1 MESATS
7 MGGVEGTGG
16 KKGVVRIGSALFNA
30 DHGRLAEEVRR
41 VEAAGVDFLHFDVFD
56 GHLVS
61 DLAFP
66 PRTLETLRPLTALPF
81 EVHLAAQDP
90 LRFVPALARGGA
102 TLVFLPAEGTPLLY
116 EAIFAVREHGLQ
128 AGLCL
133 ALGTPLAVL
142 EPVLPLLDAVLLL
155 GRVTGEGARGR
166 AFNDL
171 LLPRIAAVRR
181 LIDAGGHAVALQ
193 AAGGLERDNCLA
205 AVAAGATALPIGAA
219 LHRAPDM
226 AAYVAALRA
235 DLRSG
240 RDGTT
245 ARDEGATPAT
255 ARSAPPNAEPGQT
268 YRVLIASRSFG
279 PNCPAALEGMRTA
292 GCTLIPNEWG
302 RAPTEAELLERIG
315 DVDALISGTE
325 PVTAAVLAAAP
336 RLKVIA
342 KHGVGY
348 ENIDLEVARARGIP
362 VAVAGGA
369 IADSVADMA
378 MALLLAVARQIPQ
391 GDRSVR
397 DGEWR
402 RMVGVELRGKSL
414 GIIGLGQIGKGLC
427 RRAAGFGLRV
437 VAHDLYPDEGFARE
451 WGVEYLPLGDLL
463 ATSDIVSLHAPA
475 TPETRHMIDA
485 AALGRMK
492 RGAYL
497 INTARGELVDEAAL
511 AAALRE
517 GQLAG
522 AGLDVFSAEP
532 PERDNPLL
540 GLDNV
545 VLAPHSAGQTEDGLR
560 RMGEI
565 TAENALRV
573 LRGEEP
579 LYRVV

>member
-1 MESATS
+1 ML
-7 MGGVEGTGG
+7 
-16 KKGVVRIGSALFNA
+16 RIGSALFNA
-30 DHGRLAEEVRR
+30 DHGRLAAEVAR

-56 GHLVS
+56 GHLVP

-66 PRTLETLRPLTALPF
+66 PRTLHALRPLTALPF

-90 LRFVPALARGGA
+90 LRFLPALAQSGA
-102 TLVFLPAEGTPLLY
+102 NLVFLPAESTPLLY
-116 EAIFAVREHGLQ
+116 EAIFAVREQGLS

-155 GRVTGEGARGR
+155 GRVTGEGSRGR
-166 AFNDL
+166 AFNEL

-181 LIDAGGHAVALQ
+181 LIDTGGYTVDLQ
-193 AAGGLERDNCLA
+193 AAGGLERDTCRA

-226 AAYVAALRA
+226 AAYVAALRS
-235 DLRSG
+235 DLVMEEVDG
-240 RDGTT
+240 RDGAAMRGTET
-245 ARDEGATPAT
+245 APVEQ
-255 ARSAPPNAEPGQT
+255 APPGT

-279 PNCPAALEGMRTA
+279 PNCPQALEQMRAA
-292 GCTLIPNEWG
+292 GCTLVLNELG
-302 RAPTEAELLERIG
+302 RAPSEAELLERIADI
-315 DVDALISGTE
+315 DVLISGTE

-348 ENIDLEVARARGIP
+348 ENIDLDAARARGIP
-362 VAVAGGA
+362 VAVAGSA

-378 MALLLAVARQIPQ
+378 MALLLAVARHIPQ

-397 DGEWR
+397 AGEWR
-402 RMVGVELRGKSL
+402 RLVGVELRGKTL
-414 GIIGLGQIGKGLC
+414 GIVGLGQIGKGLC
-427 RRAAGFGLRV
+427 RRAAGFGLHV
-437 VAHDLYPDEGFARE
+437 IAHDLYPDHRFAQQWDVR
-451 WGVEYLPLGDLL
+451 YLPLDDLL
-463 ATSDIVSLHAPA
+463 AAADFVSLHAPL
-475 TPETRHMIDA
+475 TPATRHLIDA
-485 AALGRMK
+485 GALGRMK

-511 AAALRE
+511 AAALRD
-517 GQLAG
+517 GWLAG
-522 AGLDVFSAEP
+522 AALDVFTAEP
-532 PERDNPLL
+532 PERESPLL

-545 VLAPHSAGQTEDGLR
+545 VLAPHSAGQTDDGLR